1 MGGVCTVGCTRKGLC
16 YGGSVYC
23 RMYEERIVLCE
34 ELCVVR
40 CVSWHSL
47 RRPDIGQEKV
57 Y

>member
-1 MGGVCTVGCTRKGLC
+1 MLC
-16 YGGSVYC
+16 K
-23 RMYEERIVLCE
+23 

-47 RRPDIGQEKV
+47 KRPSDIGQEKV